1 MPDALSATFVE
12 VLHHANLPCPQPR
25 AAPPWRYAHRHFA
38 AFVEIYPHDYQ
49 SRLGPLRPV
58 IPQVVHK
65 FLDRGNLDRGFAKSG
80 T

>member
-1 MPDALSATFVE
+1 MQTYRAR
-12 VLHHANLPCPQPR
+12 NPR
-25 AAPPWRYAHRHFA
+25 RSPLWRCAHRHFA

-49 SRLGPLRPV
+49 PRCGPLRPV